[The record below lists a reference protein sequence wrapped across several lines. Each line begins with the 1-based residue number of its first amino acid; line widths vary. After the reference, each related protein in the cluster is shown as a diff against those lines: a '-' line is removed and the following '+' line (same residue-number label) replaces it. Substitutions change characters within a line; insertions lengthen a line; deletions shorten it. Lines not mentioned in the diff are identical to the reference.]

1 MCSGS
6 AQSGSGSAAGGPSA
20 LPLDVVMQPEARLTG
35 DLHGALL
42 QLPVGQRGPWDSFP
56 HQKIQTLGLEDLPD
70 DYQHLLCYGCEG
82 QVYVE
87 ACLGAGLHEGQPVLL
102 QTAAASQVA
111 AWWR

>member
-42 QLPVGQRGPWDSFP
+42 QL
-56 HQKIQTLGLEDLPD
+56 
-70 DYQHLLCYGCEG
+70 LCYGCEG